1 MKMTNKY
8 RTNNCGELTIKNVG
22 QEVRLAGWIQKIRN
36 LGGMTFVDL
45 RDQYGITQV
54 VISSEE
60 LKEQMA
66 KLCTESVIS
75 VDGFVVERSNKNPKM
90 STGDIEIDAKKIT
103 LLGEC
108 ESTLPFEV
116 NSEKADISSVREDLR
131 LEYRFLDLRNDTIH
145 KNILLRSKIIK
156 SLRAKMDELG
166 FSEIQTPILA
176 NSSPEG
182 ARDFLVPSRLHPGE
196 FYALPQAP
204 QQFKQ
209 LLMISGF
216 DKYYQI
222 APCFRDE
229 DPRADRAPGEFYQLD
244 FEMAFATQEDVL
256 GVIEQV
262 IPAVFK
268 EHTNWQVDEGPFIR
282 IPYREAMEK
291 YGIDKPDLRNPLII
305 QDATEIFKN
314 TEFNAFKG
322 NTVKAIVVPNG
333 ASQGRKFFDNMT
345 EFAVQEQKAKGLAWT
360 KIEEGDTVQ
369 GGIAKFITEDVL
381 KGLEEKLGAKQGDSI
396 FFVADKLEKAQ
407 KIAGQ
412 VRIELGKRL
421 DLLEKNVYRFCFIVD
436 FPMYEYNEDEGKIDF
451 NHNPFSMPQ
460 GGLEALENKEPLDI
474 LAYQYDL
481 VCNGYEMASG
491 AVRNHD
497 PKLMVKAFE
506 IAGYSEETVKERFGA
521 LYKAFKYGTPPHA
534 GAATGLDRMVMLIAD
549 TQNIREIIAFPK
561 NKKARDVMMNAPSK
575 VDEQQ
580 LKDVHIK
587 IDK

>member
-209 LLMISGF
+209 LLMVSGF
-216 DKYYQI
+216 NRYFQI

-229 DPRADRAPGEFYQLD
+229 DPRADRAPGEFYQID
-244 FEMAFATQEDVL
+244 FEMSFATQEDV
-256 GVIEQV
+256 
-262 IPAVFK
+262 FK
-268 EHTNWQVDEGPFIR
+268 IMNS
-282 IPYREAMEK
+282 
-291 YGIDKPDLRNPLII
+291 
-305 QDATEIFKN
+305 KN
-314 TEFNAFKG
+314 TNL
-322 NTVKAIVVPNG
+322 
-333 ASQGRKFFDNMT
+333 SR
-345 EFAVQEQKAKGLAWT
+345 
-360 KIEEGDTVQ
+360 
-369 GGIAKFITEDVL
+369 
-381 KGLEEKLGAKQGDSI
+381 
-396 FFVADKLEKAQ
+396 
-407 KIAGQ
+407 
-412 VRIELGKRL
+412 
-421 DLLEKNVYRFCFIVD
+421 
-436 FPMYEYNEDEGKIDF
+436 
-451 NHNPFSMPQ
+451 
-460 GGLEALENKEPLDI
+460 
-474 LAYQYDL
+474 
-481 VCNGYEMASG
+481 
-491 AVRNHD
+491 
-497 PKLMVKAFE
+497 
-506 IAGYSEETVKERFGA
+506 
-521 LYKAFKYGTPPHA
+521 
-534 GAATGLDRMVMLIAD
+534 
-549 TQNIREIIAFPK
+549 
-561 NKKARDVMMNAPSK
+561 
-575 VDEQQ
+575 
-580 LKDVHIK
+580 
-587 IDK
+587 

>member
-45 RDQYGITQV
+45 RDQSGITQV

-534 GAATGLDRMVMLIAD
+534 GAAPGLDRMVMLIAD